1 MRGSQGPLSLES
13 VVLSGTVLPAA
24 AEDPCPSRSL
34 GVVSLS
40 GLRVCTNF
48 TSPVLET
55 REDVLFF
62 LGGPLCHRVWAFPVL
77 LRHQSLTEMLASQRS
92 ARLLRLSV
100 GEHRPL
106 ARRPGEERLNPVQ
119 SASYWGDASV
129 SLNWASSVSS
139 LGQIEWCCH
148 AYLLVG
154 VLNDKLQSLSK
165 N

>member
-13 VVLSGTVLPAA
+13 VALSGTVLPAA

-34 GVVSLS
+34 GVVSSS

-62 LGGPLCHRVWAFPVL
+62 LGGPLCHRVL
-77 LRHQSLTEMLASQRS
+77 MRHQSLTEMLASQRS

-139 LGQIEWCCH
+139 LGQIE
-148 AYLLVG
+148 
-154 VLNDKLQSLSK
+154 
-165 N
+165 

>member
-13 VVLSGTVLPAA
+13 VALSGTVLPAA

-34 GVVSLS
+34 GVVSSS

-62 LGGPLCHRVWAFPVL
+62 LGGPLCHRVL
-77 LRHQSLTEMLASQRS
+77 MRHQSLTEMLASQRS

-106 ARRPGEERLNPVQ
+106 ARRPGEERPNPVQ

-139 LGQIEWCCH
+139 LGQIE
-148 AYLLVG
+148 
-154 VLNDKLQSLSK
+154 
-165 N
+165 